1 MDIYYTGTIDLD
13 TPLTAQAVY
22 ALLTNPQTE
31 TYAKESA
38 CVDDW
43 AIIYNDE
50 PGDQEDEIKE
60 IVSVLASL
68 GYVCNGEV
76 EYYGD
81 YEGKIYVEHNQVIDV
96 GIEDTGLHE
105 ASDETLIQILSE
117 RGYIVTKK

>member
-1 MDIYYTGTIDLD
+1 MQINYNGTIDLD

-43 AIIYNDE
+43 AIIYDDE

-60 IVSVLASL
+60 IVAVLASL

>member
-1 MDIYYTGTIDLD
+1 MDIHYTGTIDLD

-22 ALLTNPQTE
+22 ALLTNPKTE
-31 TYAKESA
+31 IYAQESA

-50 PGDQEDEIKE
+50 PGDLEDEIKE
-60 IVSVLASL
+60 IVAVLASL

-81 YEGKIYVEHNQVIDV
+81 YEGKIYVEQNQVIDV

-117 RGYIVTKK
+117 RGYIVTRK

>member
-1 MDIYYTGTIDLD
+1 MTIYNTGTIDLD
-13 TPLTAQAVY
+13 TPLTAQAVI
-22 ALLTNPQTE
+22 ALLENPKTE
-31 TYAKESA
+31 EYAREAA

-50 PGDQEDEIKE
+50 PGDLEDEIRE
-60 IVSVLASL
+60 IVAVLTSL

-81 YEGKIYVEHNQVIDV
+81 YEGKIYVENNQVVDV

-105 ASDETLIQILSE
+105 ASDETLIRMLQD
-117 RGYIVTKK
+117 RGYTVTKQ